1 MPLRH
6 TSEDIIKPGSVS
18 SLLAPADALS
28 LKATPAHGGSVAL
41 LCNGNCGEVQVGG
54 KPYAIKNMH
63 WHTPSEH
70 TIDGR
75 RTAAELHIV
84 SFAGDGKIA
93 VMSALFDQGTVNPLV
108 EDTLNAMEDLADLST
123 TAQQI
128 KRDFFSG
135 AELVRSLRAASRARI
150 LFKHVAK
157 ATVAFNPFDP
167 RAVAAREFLTRVQT
181 PPVRK
186 DNPKLTVVAE
196 VLAKPAP
203 PTIDLEYVDGTRQH
217 IVAVGLTVDDL
228 LMSVRAATRWTG
240 SGDGG
245 DTTNPFINLRRE
257 RLAAIAAEVAPG
269 GGAATVRP

>member
-1 MPLRH
+1 MAGSAHNGSPARRRRPPAFFLGAALVLAAAAAAAAGVHADDKPQITPSVTATPSPATPTPTPTGTPTPSPEPTQTADPANEWSYDNPSLWPATCKGNAQSPMPLRH

-135 AELVRSLRAASRARI
+135 AEVGCGVYRGWIDEPPAA
-150 LFKHVAK
+150 
-157 ATVAFNPFDP
+157 
-167 RAVAAREFLTRVQT
+167 AA
-181 PPVRK
+181 
-186 DNPKLTVVAE
+186 
-196 VLAKPAP
+196 
-203 PTIDLEYVDGTRQH
+203 
-217 IVAVGLTVDDL
+217 
-228 LMSVRAATRWTG
+228 AAG
-240 SGDGG
+240 
-245 DTTNPFINLRRE
+245 P
-257 RLAAIAAEVAPG
+257 
-269 GGAATVRP
+269 